1 MCVCVGSLEDTERK
15 QVWKG
20 RWLLG
25 ARSVAHGLRSFQ
37 EFPAFSRRS
46 ILGQVWRG
54 WAEAR
59 HVQEG
64 FPPML
69 RWTQGLGGSLVV
81 SLVKWSLCLWLG

>member
-1 MCVCVGSLEDTERK
+1 MCVCGFSGGYRAEAGLEGQVAAGHPVCGSWT
-15 QVWKG
+15 
-20 RWLLG
+20 
-25 ARSVAHGLRSFQ
+25 Q

-59 HVQEG
+59 HGQEG